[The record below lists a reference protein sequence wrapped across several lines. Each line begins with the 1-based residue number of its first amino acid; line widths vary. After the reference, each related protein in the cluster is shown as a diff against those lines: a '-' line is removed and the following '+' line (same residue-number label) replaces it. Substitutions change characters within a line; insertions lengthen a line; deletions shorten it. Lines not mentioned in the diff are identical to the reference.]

1 VHFISIKP
9 GLSDQL
15 SYVTIFHCSPGRS
28 HKTGLT
34 VPVKHIQSSYVIVFH
49 IKACIYAVI
58 HFCDNMWY
66 FRAEAIYAGFLL
78 FIFAF
83 PLEIMF

>member
-9 GLSDQL
+9 ELNNHL

-34 VPVKHIQSSYVIVFH
+34 VPVKHIQSSYVFH
-49 IKACIYAVI
+49 IKAYINAVI
-58 HFCDNMWY
+58 HFCDTCSMWY
-66 FRAEAIYAGFLL
+66 FRVEAIYAGFLL